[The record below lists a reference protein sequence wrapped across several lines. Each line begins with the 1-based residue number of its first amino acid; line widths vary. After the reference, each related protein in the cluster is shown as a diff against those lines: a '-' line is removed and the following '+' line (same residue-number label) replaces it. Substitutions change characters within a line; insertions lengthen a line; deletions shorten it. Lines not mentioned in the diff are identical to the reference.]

1 MDVIDKFLTDT
12 APVERR
18 DLFMSTYNRLVA
30 LGHVDHEI
38 NIENFVGVQG
48 DVENDVILLLI
59 ESELVNA
66 CHDLALKYFIV
77 CRKEERVNPYNKL
90 LEFLQYIEDTI
101 ESETVL
107 YHYNDELDARDQ
119 FLTWVDVFRND
130 LTLDL
135 SDFILDVMPSLIE
148 NITET
153 HELKVDHEAVEFDEL
168 FAKKIKYLKVLR
180 EYTIADL
187 ISLSLIRSNLLKETY
202 DIETLFSKYAK
213 YIYAASKSPTDIANH
228 VISMAM
234 FTPNDMGSI
243 NHDSKRLLNLLYDDV
258 KVVNLVSVTIDDILN
273 QSGELCKTMNT
284 I

>member
-12 APVERR
+12 APSERR
-18 DLFMSTYNRLVA
+18 DLFMSTYNHLVA
-30 LGHVDHEI
+30 LGHVDHEL

-59 ESELVNA
+59 ENELVNA

-90 LEFLQYIEDTI
+90 LEFLDYIENTI
-101 ESETVL
+101 ESETLL
-107 YHYNDELDARDQ
+107 YHLNDELDAREQ
-119 FLTWVDVFRND
+119 LLTWVDVFRND

-148 NITET
+148 NITQV
-153 HELKVDHEAVEFDEL
+153 HELKVDHEVVEFDEL
-168 FAKKIKYLKVLR
+168 FAKKIQYVKALR
-180 EYTIADL
+180 QHTVDDL
-187 ISLSLIRSNLLKETY
+187 IALTLIRSNLLKTTY
-202 DIETLFSKYAK
+202 DIDVLFSKYAN
-213 YIYAASKSPTDIANH
+213 YIYAASKNASEIANH
-228 VISMAM
+228 VISIAM
-234 FTPNDMGSI
+234 FSPNDMGSI
-243 NHDSKRLLNLLYDDV
+243 NHDAKRLLNLLYDDV
-258 KVVNLVSVTIDDILN
+258 KVINIVSTAIDEILN

>member
-12 APVERR
+12 APSERR
-18 DLFMSTYNRLVA
+18 DLFMSTYNHLVA
-30 LGHVDHEI
+30 LGHVDHEL

-59 ESELVNA
+59 ENELVNA

-90 LEFLQYIEDTI
+90 LEFLDYIENTI
-101 ESETVL
+101 ESETLL
-107 YHYNDELDARDQ
+107 YHLNDELDAREQ
-119 FLTWVDVFRND
+119 LLTWVDVFRND

-148 NITET
+148 NITQV
-153 HELKVDHEAVEFDEL
+153 HELKVDHEVVEFDEL
-168 FAKKIKYLKVLR
+168 FAKKIQYVKVLR
-180 EYTIADL
+180 QHTVDDL
-187 ISLSLIRSNLLKETY
+187 IALTLIRSNLLKTTY
-202 DIETLFSKYAK
+202 DIDVLFSKYAN
-213 YIYAASKSPTDIANH
+213 YIYAASKNVSEVANH
-228 VISMAM
+228 VISVAM
-234 FTPNDMGSI
+234 FSPNDMGSI
-243 NHDSKRLLNLLYDDV
+243 NHDAKRLLNLLYDDV
-258 KVVNLVSVTIDDILN
+258 KVINIVSTAIDEILN

>member
-12 APVERR
+12 APSERR
-18 DLFMSTYNRLVA
+18 DLFMSTYNHLVA
-30 LGHVDHEI
+30 LGHVDHEL

-59 ESELVNA
+59 EDELVNA

-90 LEFLQYIEDTI
+90 LEFLDYIENTI
-101 ESETVL
+101 ESETLL
-107 YHYNDELDARDQ
+107 YHLNDELDAREQ
-119 FLTWVDVFRND
+119 LLTWVDVFRND

-148 NITET
+148 NITQV
-153 HELKVDHEAVEFDEL
+153 HELKVDHEVVEFDEL
-168 FAKKIKYLKVLR
+168 FAKKIQYVKALR
-180 EYTIADL
+180 QHTVDDL
-187 ISLSLIRSNLLKETY
+187 IALTLIRSNLLKTTY
-202 DIETLFSKYAK
+202 DIDVLFTKYAN
-213 YIYAASKSPTDIANH
+213 YIYAASKNISEVANH
-228 VISMAM
+228 VISVAM
-234 FTPNDMGSI
+234 FSPNDMGSI
-243 NHDSKRLLNLLYDDV
+243 NHDAKRLLNLLYDDV
-258 KVVNLVSVTIDDILN
+258 KVINIVSTAIDEILN